1 MHLIIW
7 NLLYNLYIG
16 VYQPIF
22 ECRDKGF
29 NFLEKGLKN
38 DLETYF
44 EKKNSPFAKLRPRAK
59 HITVHALSLESQA
72 LSAQPL
78 HLKMIHSTKLAKV
91 ELSQIQFDLDL
102 AKQKPNR

>member
-1 MHLIIW
+1 MRQANDVKEALPGRQPSVNFCYLCFCMHLIIW
-7 NLLYNLYIG
+7 NLLYNMYIG

-44 EKKNSPFAKLRPRAK
+44 EKKNSPFAKLRPRA
-59 HITVHALSLESQA
+59 
-72 LSAQPL
+72 
-78 HLKMIHSTKLAKV
+78 
-91 ELSQIQFDLDL
+91 
-102 AKQKPNR
+102 

>member
-1 MHLIIW
+1 M
-7 NLLYNLYIG
+7 YIG

-44 EKKNSPFAKLRPRAK
+44 EKKNPFAKLRPRAK
-59 HITVHALSLESQA
+59 HIIVHALSRESQA
-72 LSAQPL
+72 LSAQLL
-78 HLKMIHSTKLAKV
+78 HLKLIHSAKLAKA

-102 AKQKPNR
+102 AKRKPNR